1 VRSQISDLFVLV
13 KKRVAHEIHHPRS
26 EFLVEAIK
34 KQREQLRDEMVFF
47 QDQISSKLEGDLREV
62 CLKEIETI
70 ESWVLKQ
77 GAAA

>member
-1 VRSQISDLFVLV
+1 
-13 KKRVAHEIHHPRS
+13 
-26 EFLVEAIK
+26 VEAIK